1 MIIEVNDVQI
11 HENVFIQHK
20 VSVIARLLDSL
31 VTVFLDVFDIGS
43 SDFSIVGLF
52 GINLFS
58 FHFS

>member
-31 VTVFLDVFDIGS
+31 VTVFLDVLDIGS
-43 SDFSIVGLF
+43 SDFSIVGRFLE
-52 GINLFS
+52 
-58 FHFS
+58 